1 MSYEI
6 IKPMTQYL
14 GKHGLSRIYLC
25 INPIFISNKRYE
37 AVFSSVCR
45 KTGSKYGKRN
55 LYPVLIK
62 TLGITRE
69 LDSIAT
75 NKK

>member
-25 INPIFISNKRYE
+25 INPIFITNKRYE
-37 AVFSSVCR
+37 AVFSSICR

-55 LYPVLIK
+55 LYPVLIRR
-62 TLGITRE
+62 LGITRE